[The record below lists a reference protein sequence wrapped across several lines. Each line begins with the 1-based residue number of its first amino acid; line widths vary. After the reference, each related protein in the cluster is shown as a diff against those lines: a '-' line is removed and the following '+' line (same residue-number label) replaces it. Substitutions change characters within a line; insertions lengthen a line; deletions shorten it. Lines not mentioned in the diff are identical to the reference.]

1 MKKIFFL
8 LPIASVILFFSCKKT
23 NPEPPVPQ
31 NIVTV
36 DTSAFTGELGV
47 QVYYAINSNYYTAPA
62 GMSVE
67 LFAAY
72 EDIQTGLSIYN
83 MATNSSGLAYFGF
96 INYGNYYVRASGNI
110 NNVFYKN
117 VSVVQV
123 RPRRQELL
131 NITMYP

>member
-1 MKKIFFL
+1 
-8 LPIASVILFFSCKKT
+8 
-23 NPEPPVPQ
+23 
-31 NIVTV
+31 
-36 DTSAFTGELGV
+36 
-47 QVYYAINSNYYTAPA
+47 
-62 GMSVE
+62 MSVE